1 MCDCMVVTC
10 FAGLGGF
17 VACRSLSQRNNDPT
31 KASRPW
37 DVVCSFALTCYSFI
51 KVTDDCILRY
61 WTACLYLA
69 FCLRVNS
76 TKSMT
81 GHLLGAAGAVEAV
94 AVVQVMI
101 SSFLYLAGFLFWAIR
116 TRWIHPNINLDNPE
130 KSVDV
135 NLLVGSK
142 KERLDVKV
150 AVSNSFGFGGH
161 NSSILLAPYKQ

>member
-1 MCDCMVVTC
+1 MVDQYTGKTILRHRNNAYHLVRLLPTIPDL
-10 FAGLGGF
+10 LGGKITNTLLYQSM
-17 VACRSLSQRNNDPT
+17 SLS
-31 KASRPW
+31 S
-37 DVVCSFALTCYSFI
+37 V
-51 KVTDDCILRY
+51 
-61 WTACLYLA
+61 
-69 FCLRVNS
+69 
-76 TKSMT
+76 
-81 GHLLGAAGAVEAV
+81 
-94 AVVQVMI
+94 
-101 SSFLYLAGFLFWAIR
+101 AIR

>member
-69 FCLRVNS
+69 FCDRDGFVMGEGAGVLLLEELDHAKVKLAFDKSGTGIVLCIEKALAESGVSREDVNYVNAHATS
-76 TKSMT
+76 TLSGDLKEYQALMCCF
-81 GHLLGAAGAVEAV
+81 GK
-94 AVVQVMI
+94 
-101 SSFLYLAGFLFWAIR
+101 
-116 TRWIHPNINLDNPE
+116 NPE
-130 KSVDV
+130 VCD
-135 NLLVGSK
+135 
-142 KERLDVKV
+142 
-150 AVSNSFGFGGH
+150 
-161 NSSILLAPYKQ
+161 

>member
-1 MCDCMVVTC
+1 MVDQYTGKTILRHRNNAYHLVRLLPTIPDL
-10 FAGLGGF
+10 LGGKITNT
-17 VACRSLSQRNNDPT
+17 L
-31 KASRPW
+31 
-37 DVVCSFALTCYSFI
+37 
-51 KVTDDCILRY
+51 
-61 WTACLYLA
+61 LYQ
-69 FCLRVNS
+69 S
-76 TKSMT
+76 
-81 GHLLGAAGAVEAV
+81 
-94 AVVQVMI
+94 
-101 SSFLYLAGFLFWAIR
+101 AIR